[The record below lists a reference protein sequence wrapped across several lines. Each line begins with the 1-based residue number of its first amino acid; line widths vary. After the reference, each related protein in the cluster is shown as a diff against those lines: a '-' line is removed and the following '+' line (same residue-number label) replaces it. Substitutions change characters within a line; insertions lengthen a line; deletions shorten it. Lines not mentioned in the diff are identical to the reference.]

1 MTNCP
6 GLTRIKDQR
15 LPVLKQASPRQT
27 RTVGHLSVIHYVPLS
42 LLSIIDKAQESDA
55 LILKYSRF
63 FLMLIYTFTLRFCFY
78 VSLVSMPLS
87 LRRTWCDLFS
97 MLYVV
102 FHMVFHKAAGRR
114 KYHLIIIF

>member
-1 MTNCP
+1 M
-6 GLTRIKDQR
+6 
-15 LPVLKQASPRQT
+15 LKRASPRQT
-27 RTVGHLSVIHYVPLS
+27 GTAGYLSAIHYVPLS

-63 FLMLIYTFTLRFCFY
+63 FLMLIYMFTLRLCFY

-87 LRRTWCDLFS
+87 LCRTWCDLFS

-102 FHMVFHKAAGRR
+102 FHMVFHKAAGWR

>member
-1 MTNCP
+1 M
-6 GLTRIKDQR
+6 
-15 LPVLKQASPRQT
+15 LKRASPRQT
-27 RTVGHLSVIHYVPLS
+27 GTAGYLSAIHYVPLS

-63 FLMLIYTFTLRFCFY
+63 FLVLIYVFTLRLCFY

-87 LRRTWCDLFS
+87 LCRTWCDLFS

-102 FHMVFHKAAGRR
+102 FPTVFHKAAGWR